1 MATKRDEEIA
11 SRIETLAPIEDMMHH
26 PGWKLLNDA
35 IGQRLSYLRSRLEVC
50 AASELSDIQT
60 RIRIFS
66 DLLSTPHAFVME
78 LDDLRAEQEQIVS
91 GDATSKSVY
100 LTYHRLRRGER
111 GD

>member
-26 PGWKLLNDA
+26 PGWKLLHDA
-35 IGQRLSYLRSRLEVC
+35 IDRRLSYLRSRLEVC
-50 AASELSDIQT
+50 TAPELLDIQT

-66 DLLSTPHAFVME
+66 DLLAHPRAFVME
-78 LDDLRAEQEQIVS
+78 LDDLRAEREQILA

-100 LTYHRLRRGER
+100 LSYHKLRRG
-111 GD
+111 D